1 MKEVLVGEAVKGWKK
16 ISTKT
21 KLIII
26 ASIAVLFT
34 VLFPIICSVIGGSF
48 GTSVGTAVGTF
59 HAVTEDMPKAYAE
72 GKTDGLSAEDT
83 EVGINKVKE
92 VGKLDVLAAN
102 AKLTDVHKVGD
113 KYAALYEMGADVI
126 FSVDVSQASFL
137 YGDNLIVV
145 LLPPPEAE
153 INFDSTKT
161 KVVADWQ
168 SWLPLFGNGSTK
180 DGLDAYFN
188 SLKKIKINA
197 KEQIENYDYL
207 EKQASDSAKKQVKE
221 LAQMLVEKGT
231 NVEVKIQGTED
242 GEIWRS
248 TENE

>member
-34 VLFPIICSVIGGSF
+34 VLFPIICSVIGGGF
-48 GTSVGTAVGTF
+48 GTAVGTAVGSF
-59 HAVTEDMPKAYAE
+59 HAVTEDIPKAYAE
-72 GKTDGLSAEDT
+72 GKAEGLSAEDT

-102 AKLTDVHKVGD
+102 AKMTDVHKVGN
-113 KYAALYEMGADVI
+113 KYAALLEMGADVI

-137 YGDNLIVV
+137 SGDNVIVI
-145 LLPPPEAE
+145 LLPPPEVE

-161 KVVADWQ
+161 RVVDDWQ
-168 SWLPLFGNGSTK
+168 NWVPLFGNGSTK

-188 SLKKIKINA
+188 SLNQIKANA

-231 NVEVKIQGTED
+231 TVEVKIQETEN
-242 GEIWRS
+242 GEVWRS
-248 TENE
+248 TKNE